1 MNPLTRL
8 FIYLLFS
15 FSILFSK
22 QILIILA
29 HIALLLIILLYKKEL
44 WSEWVKYTKP
54 YYIYF
59 PLSGILFLCI
69 SLVISQRSLEL
80 ILVDVILATIRLSF
94 TVSIMTLYM
103 IESRSDDI
111 LLAIRG
117 LWFSSGI
124 QYRWLDRLLLFFE
137 ITMRFFPSIQEQWN
151 ITERS
156 QKALTIKK
164 PRSRIQRTINIA
176 KFIPDFIILNLE
188 KTDNIVHNMLM
199 RGYGINSPRSIYP
212 HIKFRLYDCII
223 FAGLLVVTV
232 GVHSFD

>member
-8 FIYLLFS
+8 FTYLLFS
-15 FSILFSK
+15 FSILLSD
-22 QILIILA
+22 QILIILV
-29 HIALLLIILLYKKEL
+29 HIFLLLLVLIYKKGL

-54 YYIYF
+54 YWIYF

-69 SLVISQRSLEL
+69 SLVISERSLEV
-80 ILVDVILATIRLSF
+80 ILVDVVLATLRLSA
-94 TVSIMTLYM
+94 TVSIMTLYI
-103 IESRSDDI
+103 IESKSYDI

-124 QYRWLDRLLLFFE
+124 KYRWLDRLLLFFE
-137 ITMRFFPSIQEQWN
+137 IPMRFFPSIQENWN

-188 KTDNIVHNMLM
+188 KTDHIVHNMLM
-199 RGYGINSPRSIYP
+199 RGYGTNTPRSIYP
-212 HIKFRLYDCII
+212 HIKIRFYDCII
-223 FAGLLVVTV
+223 FAGLLVITV
-232 GVHSFD
+232 GVHSLD